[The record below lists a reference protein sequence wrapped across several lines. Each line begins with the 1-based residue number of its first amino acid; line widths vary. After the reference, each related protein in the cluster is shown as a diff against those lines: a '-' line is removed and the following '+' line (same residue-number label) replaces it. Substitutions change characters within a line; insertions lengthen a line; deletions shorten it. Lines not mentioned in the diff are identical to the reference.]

1 MSGSRSAITTG
12 DPVSTVARDD
22 VYLVRHGETAWSI
35 TGQHTGR
42 TDLALTSRGEEEARA
57 LSPKLLSLRFD
68 HVFSSPLRR
77 ALRTCEL
84 AGFAGLAT
92 LDRNLTEWDYGDY
105 EGQTLAQ
112 IHRERPD
119 WELFRDGCPGGE
131 SVLQITERADRV
143 VSRVRTL
150 KGNVLIFSS
159 GHMLRVLAARWIDAS
174 AALGRRL
181 VLDPA
186 CLCVLGYDHNG
197 LDSVIR
203 LWNER

>member
-1 MSGSRSAITTG
+1 MSGSGFA
-12 DPVSTVARDD
+12 
-22 VYLVRHGETAWSI
+22 VYLVRHGETAWTI

-42 TDLALTSRGEEEARA
+42 TDLALTARGEEQARA
-57 LSPKLLSLRFD
+57 LAPRLKGLRFD
-68 HVFSSPLRR
+68 HVLSSPLRR

-84 AGFAGLAT
+84 AGFAGPARPDQDL
-92 LDRNLTEWDYGDY
+92 LEWDYGHY
-105 EGQTLAQ
+105 EGRTLAE

-131 SVLQITERADRV
+131 SVLQISERADRV
-143 VSRVRTL
+143 VSRVRAL
-150 KGNVLIFSS
+150 KGDVLIFSS
-159 GHMLRVLAARWIDAS
+159 GHMLRVLAARWIDGS

-186 CLCVLGYDHNG
+186 CVCVLGYDHDG

-203 LWNER
+203 LWNDR

>member
-1 MSGSRSAITTG
+1 MTTA
-12 DPVSTVARDD
+12 ARDC

-42 TDLALTSRGEEEARA
+42 TDLALTPQGEEEARA
-57 LSPKLLSLRFD
+57 LGPRLKGLRFD
-68 HVFSSPLRR
+68 HVLSSPLQR

-92 LDRNLTEWDYGDY
+92 LDRELVEWDYGHY
-105 EGQTLAQ
+105 EGRTSVE
-112 IHRERPD
+112 IHRERPE

-131 SVLQITERADRV
+131 SVLQITERVDRV
-143 VSRVRTL
+143 VARLRAFE
-150 KGNVLIFSS
+150 GNVLIFSS
-159 GHMLRVLAARWIDAS
+159 GHVLRVLAARWVEAS

-186 CLCVLGYDHNG
+186 CVCVLGYDHAG
-197 LDSVIR
+197 TDSVIR
-203 LWNER
+203 LWNDRSMPQRRTT

>member
-1 MSGSRSAITTG
+1 VNTA
-12 DPVSTVARDD
+12 VQDD

-42 TDLALTSRGEEEARA
+42 SDLALTSRGEEEARA
-57 LSPKLLSLRFD
+57 LSPRLKSLTFD

-84 AGFAGLAT
+84 AGFAGRAT
-92 LDRNLTEWDYGDY
+92 IDPDLVEWDYGHY
-105 EGQTLAQ
+105 EGRTLAE
-112 IHRERPD
+112 IHQERPG

-143 VSRVRTL
+143 VSRLRAL

-159 GHMLRVLAARWIDAS
+159 GHVLRVLAARWIDGS

-186 CLCVLGYDHNG
+186 CVCVLGYDHGG

-203 LWNER
+203 LWNDR

>member
-1 MSGSRSAITTG
+1 MSGSSIT
-12 DPVSTVARDD
+12 ARDD
-22 VYLVRHGETAWSI
+22 VYLVRHGETAWTI

-42 TDLALTSRGEEEARA
+42 TDLALTSRGEEQAR
-57 LSPKLLSLRFD
+57 SLGPRLNGQRFD

-84 AGFAGLAT
+84 AGFAGAAALDPGAARVGLRSLRGADLA
-92 LDRNLTEWDYGDY
+92 E
-105 EGQTLAQ
+105 

-131 SVLQITERADRV
+131 SVSQITARADRV
-143 VSRVRTL
+143 VSRLRTL

-159 GHMLRVLAARWIDAS
+159 GHILRILAARWIDS
-174 AALGRRL
+174 PAALGRRL

-186 CLCVLGYDHNG
+186 CVCLLGYDHGG

-203 LWNER
+203 LWNDRGRLVSP